1 MRARRTPLGL
11 LLAGLLLTTACG
23 ADRSP
28 VEATPEL
35 GARLDRVDAAIADGD
50 LDRART
56 ALKALATSTD
66 RALDAGDLSDE
77 QAARIDDAVAALL
90 DRLPDA
96 TPTDEPTSSSPPS
109 PSEEETEQ
117 ESEQETETTPS
128 APETSQS
135 TAPEKTPK
143 PPKPP
148 KEKGGGKHKGKG
160 H

>member
-1 MRARRTPLGL
+1 MRARRTPLRL
-11 LLAGLLLTTACG
+11 VLAGLLLTSACG

-28 VEATPEL
+28 VEAAPEL
-35 GARLDRVDAAIADGD
+35 GTRLDRVDAAIADGD

-90 DRLPDA
+90 DRLPGA
-96 TPTDEPTSSSPPS
+96 TPTDDPTPSSPS
-109 PSEEETEQ
+109 PSEQETEQ
-117 ESEQETETTPS
+117 EPEQETETTPS

-148 KEKGGGKHKGKG
+148 KGKGGGKHKGKG